1 MQGAFVEFPE
11 VGSIWVS
18 FLYEYLPEYCFL
30 CGCLGHPSRVCL
42 DKVGEC
48 SPQRGGVETFYA
60 FAGLEV
66 VEDMRG
72 RPLKSVFCRAA
83 QGSPNSGSWRPHAQH
98 APEKGLSLA
107 ETIRKQRELDARC
120 KQVLAQAWDAGLI
133 GSGGVIHGAMAEAPS
148 FPCGADPLC
157 PKPPHRDQS
166 LRSCGKRGRVDFEPR
181 VAGIETG
188 FSSTETGLG
197 DEVVGDSSKR
207 RLLFLEDSEQI
218 VLTGIDLSPWSP

>member
-1 MQGAFVEFPE
+1 MQRAFVEFPE

-60 FAGLEV
+60 FAGLEA

-72 RPLKSVFCRAA
+72 RPLKSVLCRAA
-83 QGSPNSGSWRPHAQH
+83 QGSPNSGSRLPHAQH

-107 ETIRKQRELDARC
+107 ETIRKQRELDARR

-133 GSGGVIHGAMAEAPS
+133 GSGGVIHGAMAGTA
-148 FPCGADPLC
+148 
-157 PKPPHRDQS
+157 
-166 LRSCGKRGRVDFEPR
+166 
-181 VAGIETG
+181 
-188 FSSTETGLG
+188 
-197 DEVVGDSSKR
+197 
-207 RLLFLEDSEQI
+207 
-218 VLTGIDLSPWSP
+218 